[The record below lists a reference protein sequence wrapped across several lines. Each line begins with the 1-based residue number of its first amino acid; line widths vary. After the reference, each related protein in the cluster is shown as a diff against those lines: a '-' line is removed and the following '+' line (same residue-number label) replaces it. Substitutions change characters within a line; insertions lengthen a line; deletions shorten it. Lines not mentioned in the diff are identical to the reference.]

1 MQKKTTPK
9 KAHATPSPTRKE
21 RRRVGRPVGESQDLR
36 SRLLDVAVVRFGR
49 DGVSATTLRDIA
61 REAGVNPALVH
72 YYFGDKAQL
81 LEAVMAERLMPAFG
95 EVRTAVLQSGEDVAG
110 L

>member
-1 MQKKTTPK
+1 MQKKTTTK
-9 KAHATPSPTRKE
+9 KSPAAAASR
-21 RRRVGRPVGESQDLR
+21 RAPRRVGRPVGESQDLR

-81 LEAVMAERLMPAFG
+81 LQAVMAERLMPAFG
-95 EVRTAVLQSGEDVAG
+95 EVRTAMLQSGEDDV
-110 L
+110 